1 MNSEYIR
8 KNLTIEDLNENQQ
21 TLYEAIGK
29 DKYLG
34 LCHEV
39 GGFQVY
45 FPKENTLYSI
55 VLKKIKH
62 SENTGRERSFH
73 TMNSNTDNILENLTV
88 DDLGEN
94 QKLLFE
100 ILGKETYIEVC
111 RMFGGGQICIPLE
124 ETLRRNIIKRKI
136 LEKKE
141 LFQSGKITK
150 EQLARMYNVSVTFVY
165 WIMRGKK

>member
-1 MNSEYIR
+1 
-8 KNLTIEDLNENQQ
+8 
-21 TLYEAIGK
+21 
-29 DKYLG
+29 
-34 LCHEV
+34 
-39 GGFQVY
+39 
-45 FPKENTLYSI
+45 
-55 VLKKIKH
+55 
-62 SENTGRERSFH
+62 
-73 TMNSNTDNILENLTV
+73 MNSNTDNILENLTV

-100 ILGKETYIEVC
+100 ILGREKYIEVC
-111 RMFGGGQICIPLE
+111 RMFGGSQICIPLD

-141 LFQSGKITK
+141 MFQSGKITK